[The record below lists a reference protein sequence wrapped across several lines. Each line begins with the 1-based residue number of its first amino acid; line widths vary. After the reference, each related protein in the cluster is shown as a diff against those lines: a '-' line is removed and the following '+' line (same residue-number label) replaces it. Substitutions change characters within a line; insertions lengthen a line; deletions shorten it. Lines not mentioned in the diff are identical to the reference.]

1 MGAPSRTSSAY
12 IWLDSRIASLMV
24 AMSDTWLP
32 TWKCNRRSSA
42 KNPASRSVSSKK
54 SVSRAPKPNL
64 ASSPDVAPHCP
75 SCVVPSRTRTP
86 SKGLERGFVFVFKF
100 VRLVSRKRSRMGSSS
115 ESFSTTSA
123 TLVPAAAASN
133 ATRTYDAS
141 LYPLHTN
148 KGAYGVCTSF
158 FVCSKQ
164 HERMTATAS
173 RSSALLPASSPNAR
187 GAPEETSA
195 RSSSTSWQHF
205 TGNTP
210 WYAGLG
216 PEPSAEA
223 SAEDASASVPLS
235 TERRLPAP

>member
-32 TWKCNRRSSA
+32 TWKCNRRSSD
-42 KNPASRSVSSKK
+42 KNPASRSAPSKK

-86 SKGLERGFVFVFKF
+86 SKGVSTHVF

-123 TLVPAAAASN
+123 TRVPAAAASN

-141 LYPLHTN
+141 LYPLHTSR
-148 KGAYGVCTSF
+148 GRGVSCSCF
-158 FVCSKQ
+158 FKEEQ

-210 WYAGLG
+210 WYAGPG
-216 PEPSAEA
+216 RKPSASA
-223 SAEDASASVPLS
+223 SASASASVPLS